1 MLSLIIRFYD
11 LDAKQPGLPTAS
23 EMYYHPCQRR
33 IKIHV
38 SSRGGL
44 PVSILSE
51 VIREN
56 RFTPED
62 VPRFEA
68 KLFFEGARRR
78 KYNEQFGVLLL
89 LATIIATMGIL
100 GDSTATVIGAMIVAP
115 LMTPIMAT
123 AAALVTGRMG
133 RAGRSLLLVAVGVIS
148 VIGVSWLLGTLYT
161 GVISFDSNSQI
172 LGRISPRVIDLIA
185 ALASGAAGAFCMARE
200 DISDSLP
207 GVAISISLVPPLCV
221 VGISLQAG
229 QWDAAGGAFLLFFT
243 NFLSILLAG
252 GGVLA
257 LLGLSRAAL
266 VEITGTARRNAF
278 IVIIIGVL
286 LVLAP
291 LWITGSRVTADARAE
306 GVAKGVVTHWVRG
319 TAYEVQ
325 SVNANGDSITAV
337 IGGHGTPPPFAD
349 LEAGLETALQHPVS
363 VTLEI
368 VPVEKIVSR

>member
-1 MLSLIIRFYD
+1 M
-11 LDAKQPGLPTAS
+11 
-23 EMYYHPCQRR
+23 
-33 IKIHV
+33 
-38 SSRGGL
+38 
-44 PVSILSE
+44 SILTDI
-51 VIREN
+51 VREN

-78 KYNEQFGVLLL
+78 RHYEQFSVLLL

-100 GDSTATVIGAMIVAP
+100 GDSAATVIGAMIIAP

-123 AAALVTGRMG
+123 AAALVMGRMG
-133 RAGRSLLLVAVGVIS
+133 RAGRSLLLVIVGVLG
-148 VIGVSWLLGTLYT
+148 VVGVSWLLGTLYS

-172 LGRISPRVIDLIA
+172 MGRVSPRVIDLIA

-229 QWDAAGGAFLLFFT
+229 QWAAAEGAFLLFLT

-257 LLGLSRAAL
+257 LLGLNGAAM
-266 VEITGTARRNAF
+266 IKIRGTARRNAF
-278 IVIIIGVL
+278 SVILFSTL
-286 LVLAP
+286 LVLVP
-291 LWITGSRVTADARAE
+291 LWLTGARITEDARAE
-306 GVAKGVVTHWVRG
+306 GVTKIIATRWAAGSG
-319 TAYEVQ
+319 YEVK
-325 SVNANGDSITAV
+325 SVNANRDNLTVLIA
-337 IGGHGTPPPFAD
+337 GHGTPPAFGD
-349 LEAGLETALQHPVS
+349 LETGVRTALQRPVM
-363 VTLEI
+363 VTLDV
-368 VPVEKIVSR
+368 VPAERIISR

>member
-1 MLSLIIRFYD
+1 MSL
-11 LDAKQPGLPTAS
+11 LS
-23 EMYYHPCQRR
+23 EML
-33 IKIHV
+33 
-38 SSRGGL
+38 GA
-44 PVSILSE
+44 
-51 VIREN
+51 N

-78 KYNEQFGVLLL
+78 RYYEQFGVLLL
-89 LATIIATMGIL
+89 LATVIATMGIL
-100 GDSTATVIGAMIVAP
+100 GDSTATVIGAMIIAP

-148 VIGVSWLLGTLYT
+148 VIGVSWLLGMVYS
-161 GVISFDSNSQI
+161 GVISFDSKSQI
-172 LGRISPRVIDLIA
+172 LGRIAPRVIDLIA

-229 QWDAAGGAFLLFFT
+229 QWDAAGGAFLLFLT

-257 LLGLSRAAL
+257 LLGLSRAAM
-266 VEITGTARRNAF
+266 VRITGTARRNAF
-278 IVIIIGVL
+278 LVIIASVL
-286 LVLAP
+286 LVMVP
-291 LWITGSRVTADARAE
+291 LWITGTRISEEARTE
-306 GVAKGVVTHWVRG
+306 GVTKAVAIRWAAG
-319 TAYEVQ
+319 TDYEVR
-325 SVNANGDSITAV
+325 SVNANLDKVVVLI
-337 IGGHGTPPPFAD
+337 IGSGTPPAFAN
-349 LEAGLETALQHPVS
+349 LESELRAALQRQ
-363 VTLEI
+363 VTVTVDV
-368 VPVEKIVSR
+368 VPAEKFASQQ

>member
-1 MLSLIIRFYD
+1 MNMNVL
-11 LDAKQPGLPTAS
+11 T
-23 EMYYHPCQRR
+23 EMFRD
-33 IKIHV
+33 
-38 SSRGGL
+38 
-44 PVSILSE
+44 
-51 VIREN
+51 N

-78 KYNEQFGVLLL
+78 RYYEQFGILLI
-89 LATIIATMGIL
+89 LATVIATMGIL

-148 VIGVSWLLGTLYT
+148 VIGVSWLLGTVYT
-161 GVISFDSNSQI
+161 GVISFDGNAQI
-172 LGRISPRVIDLIA
+172 LGRISPRFIDLIA

-257 LLGLSRAAL
+257 LLGLSRAAM
-266 VEITGTARRNAF
+266 VKVTGTARRNAF
-278 IVIIIGVL
+278 LAIIASVL
-286 LVLAP
+286 VVMVP
-291 LWITGSRVTADARAE
+291 LWITGARISEDARTE
-306 GVAKGVVTHWVRG
+306 GVTKAIAIRWAAG
-319 TAYEVQ
+319 TGYEVR
-325 SVNANGDSITAV
+325 SVNANLDKVVVLITGSGALPAF
-337 IGGHGTPPPFAD
+337 TS
-349 LEAGLETALQHPVS
+349 LESELKATLQRPL
-363 VTLEI
+363 TI
-368 VPVEKIVSR
+368 VLDVVPAEKFISR

>member
-1 MLSLIIRFYD
+1 MSVM
-11 LDAKQPGLPTAS
+11 S
-23 EMYYHPCQRR
+23 EML
-33 IKIHV
+33 
-38 SSRGGL
+38 GA
-44 PVSILSE
+44 
-51 VIREN
+51 N

-78 KYNEQFGVLLL
+78 RYYEQFVVLLA
-89 LATIIATMGIL
+89 LATVIATMGIL

-123 AAALVTGRMG
+123 AAALVTGRMS
-133 RAGRSLLLVAVGVIS
+133 RAGRSLLLVAVGVMG
-148 VIGVSWLLGTLYT
+148 VIGVSWILGTLYS
-161 GVISFDSNSQI
+161 GVISFDGNAQI

-229 QWDAAGGAFLLFFT
+229 QWEAASGAFLLFIT

-257 LLGLSRAAL
+257 LLGLNRAAM
-266 VEITGTARRNAF
+266 VTVTGTARRNAF
-278 IVIIIGVL
+278 LFIIISVL
-286 LVLAP
+286 LVMIP
-291 LWITGSRVTADARAE
+291 LWLTGTRISEDARAE
-306 GVAKGVVTHWVRG
+306 GMTKVVATRWLAG
-319 TAYEVQ
+319 TSYEVR
-325 SVNANGDSITAV
+325 SVNANLDKVVVLVTGSGTLPAFSNLESELRATLQRPV
-337 IGGHGTPPPFAD
+337 IVVLD
-349 LEAGLETALQHPVS
+349 V
-363 VTLEI
+363 
-368 VPVEKIVSR
+368 VPAEKLISR

>member
-1 MLSLIIRFYD
+1 MSL
-11 LDAKQPGLPTAS
+11 LS
-23 EMYYHPCQRR
+23 EM
-33 IKIHV
+33 V
-38 SSRGGL
+38 
-44 PVSILSE
+44 
-51 VIREN
+51 REN

-68 KLFFEGARRR
+68 KIFFEGARRR
-78 KYNEQFGVLLL
+78 RYYEQFGVLLV

-123 AAALVTGRMG
+123 AAALVTGQMG
-133 RAGRSLLLVAVGVIS
+133 RASRSLLLVVVGVIS
-148 VIGVSWLLGTLYT
+148 VVGVSWLLGTVYS

-229 QWDAAGGAFLLFFT
+229 QWDAAGGAFLLFLT

-252 GGVLA
+252 GAVLA
-257 LLGLSRAAL
+257 LLGLSRAAM
-266 VEITGTARRNAF
+266 VKITGTARRNAF
-278 IVIIIGVL
+278 LVIIVSVL
-286 LVLAP
+286 LVMVP
-291 LWITGSRVTADARAE
+291 LWITGTRISEDARTE
-306 GVAKGVVTHWVRG
+306 GVTKTVAASWSAG
-319 TAYEVQ
+319 TGYEVR
-325 SVNANGDSITAV
+325 SVNANHDNVAV
-337 IGGHGTPPPFAD
+337 LIIGYGPLPAFSN
-349 LEAGLETALQHPVS
+349 LESALRTALKRQVT
-363 VTLEI
+363 VTLDV
-368 VPVEKIVSR
+368 VPAEKFASR